1 MEQQEDSPSL
11 SLDTGSEEYSLMII
25 INIKGEIY
33 NRTNNGVNN
42 SFWTPGLEASSKVS
56 GSFRL
61 MIGGIR
67 KTKLLKIM
75 AVNGIIQSE
84 KGIEKTKIGA
94 TAEPM
99 HPKAL

>member
-1 MEQQEDSPSL
+1 MDSPSL
-11 SLDTGSEEYSLMII
+11 SLERGFAKFKLMII
-25 INIKGEIY
+25 IHIKGEIY
-33 NRTNNGVNN
+33 NSTNNDMLFLNN
-42 SFWTPGLEASSKVS
+42 FWTPGLEASSKVS

-75 AVNGIIQSE
+75 AANGIIQSE